1 MSTSIS
7 APSPFGAMNG
17 HRADNHPLRTLRVE
31 ELVEPSSGAVS
42 GQIVLDGP
50 VLVGDQITGRI
61 HFTALREVNA
71 RSASLRLV
79 GLRLDERTR
88 RDGVW
93 IERSLFDEEL
103 FPGLSIPT
111 SLQPGATW
119 EAPFHIPAPPQ
130 GPPAVHLGVSIIAW
144 AVEVR
149 WDIAGASDHWLAT
162 DLPLAQ
168 NPDLVRAGIGEQ
180 GGLGLVAG
188 VPVEDATINVN
199 SILPALVGQEVEI
212 SASWPSAPSGQGAR
226 IEIQQS
232 ANLPDRV
239 GRLTVASAIV
249 DPKLLASG
257 AAEARLLI
265 PAGSAP
271 TFEGAGI
278 ECVYFVHVLIDRH
291 LRSDVSIER
300 PIAVI

>member
-7 APSPFGAMNG
+7 APSPFDAMNG
-17 HRADNHPLRTLRVE
+17 PTEDNHPLRTVRVE
-31 ELVEPSSGAVS
+31 GLVDPSSGAVS

-50 VLVGDQITGRI
+50 ARVGDRITGRI
-61 HFTALREVNA
+61 HFTARREVHA
-71 RSASLRLV
+71 RSANLRLV

-88 RDGVW
+88 KDGVW
-93 IERSLFDEEL
+93 IEGSLFYEES

-119 EAPFHIPAPPQ
+119 EAPFQIPTPLH
-130 GPPAVHLGVSIIAW
+130 GPPAVNLGQSIIAW

-168 NPDLVRAGIGEQ
+168 NPDLVRAGIGED
-180 GGLGLVAG
+180 GLLGLMAS
-188 VPVEDATINVN
+188 VPVGDATINVK
-199 SILPALVGQEVEI
+199 SILPAPVGQEVDVL
-212 SASWPSAPSGQGAR
+212 ASWPSAPSGQGAR

-232 ANLPDRV
+232 ANLADRV